1 MVILQNNDLIVE
13 INENGAE
20 LNRLYH
26 KKTKKEYLWNGDTK
40 FWGRKA
46 PLLFPIVGKLKD
58 NKMWYNGEEYQ
69 MSQHG
74 FARDLP
80 FSIKTLGSDRA
91 VLHCTSSENTKKV
104 FPFDWSLYCE
114 YSIQGDDIAVKSKV
128 VNESKTKP
136 LLFSIGYHP
145 AFKVP
150 IDENLTFDDY
160 YLIFNGDKKA
170 ERWMISDGL
179 ISEKREI
186 AFDNGI
192 IRLNDQIFS
201 QDALVFKGLNCN
213 EIKIRSE
220 HSDHGITFS
229 FDGFP
234 YLGIWSKAGASFVC
248 IEPWHGIANSIHHN
262 GDFLLKEGI
271 IRLNPGEEFDCG
283 YTVGLF

>member
-1 MVILQNNDLIVE
+1 MIILQNNDLIVE
-13 INENGAE
+13 INEKGAE

-26 KKTKKEYLWNGDTK
+26 KKTKKEYLWSGDAQ

-46 PLLFPIVGKLKD
+46 PILFPIVGKLRD
-58 NKMWYNGEEYQ
+58 NKMCYNGEEYH

-80 FSIKTLGSDRA
+80 FSIKTLESDRA
-91 VLHCTSSENTKKV
+91 VFYCTSNEETKKA

-114 YSIQGDDIAVKSKV
+114 YSIQADKIAVKSKV
-128 VNESKTKP
+128 VNESIDNT

-145 AFKVP
+145 AFRIP

-179 ISEKREI
+179 ISGKREI
-186 AFDNGI
+186 AFDKGI
-192 IRLNDQIFS
+192 IRLNDLIFS
-201 QDALVFKGLNCN
+201 QDALVFKSLESN
-213 EIKIRSE
+213 EIQIRSD
-220 HSDHGITFS
+220 HSDHGISFS
-229 FDGFP
+229 FNGFP
-234 YLGIWSKAGASFVC
+234 YLGIWSKPGASFVC
-248 IEPWHGIANSIHHN
+248 IEPWHGIADSIYHN

-271 IRLNPGEEFDCG
+271 ISLHPGKEFECG
-283 YTVGLF
+283 FTVGLF